1 MVTHHWS
8 HGGGGAIQSGPW
20 NLSLCTTVVP
30 RPVSH
35 WMGLSHLQCLKDS
48 TRPSCAQ
55 GEGRQEPLPAP
66 LLHLRTKGPKCPH
79 HAHPSDSIYCL
90 ACSRA
95 APGHQLLGTKNKAH
109 TSPWPQA
116 IRFKKTMDTLA
127 SCLDGKGLKPARSDQ
142 EAGPGEVVQ
151 N

>member
-8 HGGGGAIQSGPW
+8 HEGAGGAIQSGPW
-20 NLSLCTTVVP
+20 SPSLCTARVP

-35 WMGLSHLQCLKDS
+35 WTGLSHLQCLKAS
-48 TRPSCAQ
+48 TRPPCAQ
-55 GEGRQEPLPAP
+55 EEGRQEPLPFLSAAP
-66 LLHLRTKGPKCPH
+66 PAQLLHLRTKGPKCPH

-95 APGHQLLGTKNKAH
+95 APGHQLLGTK
-109 TSPWPQA
+109 TV
-116 IRFKKTMDTLA
+116 DTLA
-127 SCLDGKGLKPARSDQ
+127 SCLGGKGLKPARSDQ
-142 EAGPGEVVQ
+142 EAGAGEVVQ